1 VGPDG
6 AGEATGPSADRST
19 NPASTALPSPAY
31 TGLRVVVGGVAQRA
45 AGQG

>member
-1 VGPDG
+1 MIVFINIIID
-6 AGEATGPSADRST
+6 DRST

-45 AGQG
+45 ADQG